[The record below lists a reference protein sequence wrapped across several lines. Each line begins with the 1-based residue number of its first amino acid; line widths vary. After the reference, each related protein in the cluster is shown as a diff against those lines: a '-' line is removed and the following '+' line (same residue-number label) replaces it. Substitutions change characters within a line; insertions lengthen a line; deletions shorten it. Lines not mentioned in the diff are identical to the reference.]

1 MDIKLLKKKLKWKD
15 VSAPTTI
22 AGENNFCYCYIVWHN
37 FFCLFYK
44 IENIITTMKA
54 NKINS
59 KDMMLN
65 LFKIIK
71 KNTKKLRRLQI
82 RTDSTSCPILPI
94 VDFECVIDR

>member
-1 MDIKLLKKKLKWKD
+1 
-15 VSAPTTI
+15 
-22 AGENNFCYCYIVWHN
+22 
-37 FFCLFYK
+37 
-44 IENIITTMKA
+44 MKA

-59 KDMMLN
+59 KDMILN